1 MRRERGGEGDG
12 KGRDTW
18 KLLLLQTAI
27 NSCYPLTAIIA
38 IAPVRWELAHLC
50 PSSHF
55 GVVCDTTVDHE
66 EMCDHVHP
74 RCCLEWKPKQHFGT
88 VSRCSAV
95 IVPPA
100 QASWSVQR
108 CVRSICLWL
117 ETRAHGFRH
126 GSVFT
131 RKLCR
136 LWAMPS
142 TWDLHVCEDFI
153 TEIARAGGEEISPRD
168 RFGAQPI
175 RKSCLSNTAI
185 EALQS
190 HKTLKGFCI
199 NFKWFAEAPPFKA
212 TSDTL
217 LRISS
222 IQPLRFE
229 SRGVCKNVYIQWS
242 TAVTQSSHSLYLH
255 ASLPGKICAPCIC
268 YTAFRYSL
276 PNRNVFLENGRWGE
290 RAKSFSPG
298 SDDAQ
303 TNFRFAR
310 RCIWSTAP
318 VHRDPEDQAASVWT

>member
-1 MRRERGGEGDG
+1 M
-12 KGRDTW
+12 W

-66 EMCDHVHP
+66 EMCDHMHP
-74 RCCLEWKPKQHFGT
+74 RCCLGWKPKQHFGT
-88 VSRCSAV
+88 VLRCSAV

-100 QASWSVQR
+100 QASWSIQR

-142 TWDLHVCEDFI
+142 TWDLYVCEDFI
-153 TEIARAGGEEISPRD
+153 TEIARAGGEEISPQD

-175 RKSCLSNTAI
+175 HKSCLSNTAT

-190 HKTLKGFCI
+190 HKTLKCCCI

-217 LRISS
+217 LCVSS
-222 IQPLRFE
+222 YPTIAIWEQGCLQKCLHTVKHCRH
-229 SRGVCKNVYIQWS
+229 SK
-242 TAVTQSSHSLYLH
+242 QSLTVLARQLARENMCTMYLLH
-255 ASLPGKICAPCIC
+255 CLQVL
-268 YTAFRYSL
+268 F
-276 PNRNVFLENGRWGE
+276 
-290 RAKSFSPG
+290 AKSKRVFGKWKMRGKSQILQ
-298 SDDAQ
+298 SWL
-303 TNFRFAR
+303 R
-310 RCIWSTAP
+310 RCS
-318 VHRDPEDQAASVWT
+318 D